1 MSVNQW
7 IGAVLSLLIVGIDYF
22 SAIGQKIAP

>member
-7 IGAVLSLLIVGIDYF
+7 IGAVLAILIVGIDYF
-22 SAIGQKIAP
+22 SAIGQKMAP